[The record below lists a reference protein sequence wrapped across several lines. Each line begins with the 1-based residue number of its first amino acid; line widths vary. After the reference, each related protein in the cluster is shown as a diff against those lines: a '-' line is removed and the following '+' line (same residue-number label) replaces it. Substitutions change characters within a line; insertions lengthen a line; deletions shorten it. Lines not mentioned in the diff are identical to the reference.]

1 MKHNEQGPMEDLLD
15 GIEEH
20 ADALMFD
27 QLRDEAAARGID
39 LDRALSAVNELIAAR
54 SRADRLSWMKV
65 ADERKEA
72 LRVAEAEERY
82 HWRNKSPEEIIA
94 AFEQFLSSSPAETAL
109 AFRNIGNLSTR
120 DMLEILEAHERLKRS
135 KQK

>member
-1 MKHNEQGPMEDLLD
+1 MKHNEQGPMENLLD

-54 SRADRLSWMKV
+54 VEPID
-65 ADERKEA
+65 
-72 LRVAEAEERY
+72 
-82 HWRNKSPEEIIA
+82 
-94 AFEQFLSSSPAETAL
+94 L
-109 AFRNIGNLSTR
+109 AG
-120 DMLEILEAHERLKRS
+120 
-135 KQK
+135 